1 MEPLLELIRLL
12 GFPAAMVGL
21 AISTYFLIARRSNKA
36 ATDAEAAQTTLLNAV
51 TAQYTALAADNRTL
65 QARLDALEV
74 KASAAEIDRVK
85 VAADLVA
92 AKRHADDRLNELRIA
107 QENISR
113 LMMEVKTLTD
123 KVATLETERVVRD
136 GELKR
141 ERTQLE
147 TTSHALAMANEKIT
161 GLQQR
166 VSALESEN
174 NVLKAMFTKLNIIA
188 VSADGKEPPP
198 EPPPPVAMH
207 SEKVETTMA
216 VSTTKTDTETAA

>member
-1 MEPLLELIRLL
+1 
-12 GFPAAMVGL
+12 
-21 AISTYFLIARRSNKA
+21 
-36 ATDAEAAQTTLLNAV
+36 
-51 TAQYTALAADNRTL
+51 
-65 QARLDALEV
+65 
-74 KASAAEIDRVK
+74 
-85 VAADLVA
+85 VA

-113 LMMEVKTLTD
+113 LMMEVKSLTD

-147 TTSHALAMANEKIT
+147 TTSHALATANEKIAV
-161 GLQQR
+161 LQQR

-174 NVLKAMFTKLNIIA
+174 NVLKGMFTKLNIIA
-188 VSADGKEPPP
+188 VSMDGKDPPP

-207 SEKVETTMA
+207 SETVETTMA
-216 VSTTKTDTETAA
+216 VSTTKTTEDAA

>member
-1 MEPLLELIRLL
+1 
-12 GFPAAMVGL
+12 
-21 AISTYFLIARRSNKA
+21 
-36 ATDAEAAQTTLLNAV
+36 
-51 TAQYTALAADNRTL
+51 
-65 QARLDALEV
+65 
-74 KASAAEIDRVK
+74 
-85 VAADLVA
+85 
-92 AKRHADDRLNELRIA
+92 
-107 QENISR
+107 
-113 LMMEVKTLTD
+113 
-123 KVATLETERVVRD
+123 VATLETERVVRD